1 MPRTQRVLYE
11 GGCVSLD
18 PGRSYTLAAV
28 FDGLRHPV
36 REDHD
41 YFVAHPPDVVPLD
54 AAQLSGLEVRA
65 PFFVDHGWSFGPDR
79 DVVPFVWDSRSG
91 GQPRFSEAEELT
103 DYDSGLFG
111 LASVSASTSQ
121 HQAQLYALL
130 ARAILD
136 VHRAN
141 RGLLAEW
148 FEGQGRSSRRA
159 FAYFD
164 DERGAALE
172 KLLAADGTIDRS
184 AWDERIEELAAC
196 LVEGA
201 YYKHHFRWLE
211 FLAHAVDI
219 PQLVRLV
226 QAAQLRI

>member
-1 MPRTQRVLYE
+1 M
-11 GGCVSLD
+11 SLD

-41 YFVAHPPDVVPLD
+41 YFVAHPSEVLSLD
-54 AAQLSGLEVRA
+54 AAQLKGLEVRA

-79 DVVPFVWDSRSG
+79 DVVPFVWDQRSG

-111 LASVSASTSQ
+111 LASVSAPTPQ
-121 HQAQLYALL
+121 GQAQLYTLL
-130 ARAILD
+130 ALAILD

-141 RGLLAEW
+141 RGLMAEW
-148 FEGQGRSSRRA
+148 FEGQGTSSRRA
-159 FAYFD
+159 FVYFD
-164 DERGAALE
+164 EERSPATE
-172 KLLAADGTIDRS
+172 KLLALDGTIDRA
-184 AWDERIEELAAC
+184 AWDERLEELASC
-196 LVEGA
+196 LGQGTFH
-201 YYKHHFRWLE
+201 KHHFRWLE

-219 PQLVRLV
+219 PQLIRLI